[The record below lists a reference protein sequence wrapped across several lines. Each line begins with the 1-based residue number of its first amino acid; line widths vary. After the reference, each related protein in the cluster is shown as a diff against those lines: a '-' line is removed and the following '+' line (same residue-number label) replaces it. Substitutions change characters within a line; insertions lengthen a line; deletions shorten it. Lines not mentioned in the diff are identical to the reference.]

1 MQCMKFL
8 RSNLQKLTQN
18 FNTISSILKNPKI
31 LQKPQILVFKTWN
44 TCKWRRSEVYQV
56 KKDLKKLENPK
67 GRGLEWVREVWEMK
81 SQRYRERDR
90 QKWAANHTRRI
101 YKPSVNLDRWGV
113 EVVSR
118 QLSSKCREKATS
130 TDHVLRSCRGRKTLE
145 ARYDARSIHQVSK
158 SCWEVRNFLDQST
171 KCRDA
176 SEIAI
181 RKKT

>member
-31 LQKPQILVFKTWN
+31 FQKPQILVFKTWN
-44 TCKWRRSEVYQV
+44 TCKWRRSEAYQV

-113 EVVSR
+113 ETTVEQVSR
-118 QLSSKCREKATS
+118 KSNFDRSCVEKLSRKKNTRSKIWCSIDPPGVGQLS
-130 TDHVLRSCRGRKTLE
+130 RG
-145 ARYDARSIHQVSK
+145 
-158 SCWEVRNFLDQST
+158 
-171 KCRDA
+171 
-176 SEIAI
+176 
-181 RKKT
+181 

>member
-8 RSNLQKLTQN
+8 RLNLQKLTQN

-31 LQKPQILVFKTWN
+31 FQKPQILVFKTWN
-44 TCKWRRSEVYQV
+44 TCKWRRSEAYQV

-113 EVVSR
+113 KTTVEQVSR
-118 QLSSKCREKATS
+118 KSNF
-130 TDHVLRSCRGRKTLE
+130 DRSCVEKL
-145 ARYDARSIHQVSK
+145 S
-158 SCWEVRNFLDQST
+158 
-171 KCRDA
+171 
-176 SEIAI
+176 
-181 RKKT
+181 RKKNTRSKIWCSIDPSSVKELLRG